1 MNPAGFARFELL
13 RTLRNRRA
21 LFFTFAFPL
30 VLFFVIAGSNSSSGS
45 DFADTGLSA
54 ALYYMI
60 GLVAFG
66 GMNAMLATGGR
77 IAAER
82 QLGWNRQLRITPLSP
97 RTYFRVKLAIAYLLS
112 GLTIAV
118 LYVSGISL
126 GVHMPA
132 GRWLEMTGLVLV
144 GLLPFAA
151 MGIFLGHVVSADS
164 VGPAV
169 GGTLSL
175 FALLGGTWFPL
186 GTHGFLHD
194 LGQALPSYWLVQA
207 SRVSLGGQ
215 GWGATGWLV
224 IAAWTV
230 AFALLSMR
238 AYRRDTARG

>member
-1 MNPAGFARFELL
+1 VNATLYTRYEFV

-21 LFFTFAFPL
+21 VVFTFIFPL
-30 VLFFVIAGSNSSSGS
+30 VLFFAIAGPNSGEK
-45 DFADTGLSA
+45 DFGNTGLSA
-54 ALYYMI
+54 PLYYMV
-60 GLVAFG
+60 GLVGFG
-66 GMNAMLATGGR
+66 GMNAMLASGAR
-77 IAAER
+77 ISAER

-97 RTYFRVKLAIAYLLS
+97 RTYFRVKLAIAYLFA
-112 GLTIAV
+112 GLAIAV

-132 GRWLEMTGLVLV
+132 DRWLEMTGLVLV

-151 MGIFLGHVVSADS
+151 MGIFIGHVVSSDS
-164 VGPAV
+164 IGPAV

-194 LGQALPSYWLVQA
+194 FGQALPSYWLVQA
-207 SRVSLGGQ
+207 SHVSLGGE
-215 GWGATGWLV
+215 GWSPTGWLV

-230 AFALLSMR
+230 ALALLSMR
-238 AYRRDTARG
+238 AYRRDTGRG